1 MFEKW
6 AARGIMIAEEV
17 QSRAKSR
24 PASLREDY
32 TGTYG
37 LGSKCRQR
45 RRFLFGAHGIMIALY
60 GDHNTMA

>member
-32 TGTYG
+32 TG
-37 LGSKCRQR
+37 
-45 RRFLFGAHGIMIALY
+45 A
-60 GDHNTMA
+60 MA